1 MSIGLA
7 FVKGLVGGFQR
18 NIDREREARGAD
30 DARIAELEN
39 FVFQAATDPKKR
51 VPKELGRIIQDGKR
65 QLADREPID
74 IFGRSG
80 DRLSLDM
87 TNLQQLAMGAEDE
100 NLIKIG
106 TYSFPGT
113 PTYFETTTQNDGFKR
128 STQYWKSLQD
138 HFASDPNNYNRFRQ
152 HFESKP
158 NERMFLNADFK
169 KNQDDY
175 NVGYIKTNSIRGKE
189 QEIISMLY
197 TDILKDYKGLAP
209 IWDLYEGADSTAS
222 EADSLQKTY
231 SKFLKDNE
239 IQGSLVN
246 KFSSLIFPYQKEGK
260 LLAMPYSPVDK
271 DERKIFDEM
280 AEDYGYKGR
289 TNRFIFDY
297 VNKFSPNKM
306 YEGEINLENPEA
318 NIRNA
323 YGYLF
328 HAVQLRKLNVN
339 DPVKIEKDLVMD
351 YLNTTFGQG
360 DKAERQKILALS
372 IAMKPPTKPGG
383 ALESKG
389 LLTYGVSKEKE
400 MLGIL
405 GVKKSDYEDGFQAA
419 LKAEKQL
426 EKLFNTTKDI
436 KLSDG
441 LIKEMYRLGYG
452 IFGKGGQFSQAIDLL
467 TANSNDDRALFERTI
482 QKVFNK
488 SSVDEIGQIEA
499 LKIELAFNLAR
510 AADPSGR
517 LSNQDFEVQLRRLGT
532 TGIFTNIP
540 TQLAAIQQVLD
551 DTKSLVDS
559 RRLIHAIYTSPATGP
574 FNVLSD
580 KERRIV
586 HAAVKYHRYR
596 RETQEVGQPNSRV
609 QYIGSATD
617 KNKRGND
624 KYVPDTSPN
633 ADPNFVIDTDSFE
646 LVPRSHIK
654 DGDKI

>member
-7 FVKGLVGGFQR
+7 FVKGLVGGFQK

-39 FVFQAATDPKKR
+39 FVFEAATDPKKR

-65 QLADREPID
+65 QLANREPID
-74 IFGRSG
+74 IFGRAG

-113 PTYFETTTQNDGFKR
+113 PTYFDKTTQNDSYKR
-128 STQYWKSLQD
+128 STQFWESLEN

-152 HFESKP
+152 HFENKP
-158 NERMFLNADFK
+158 NERVFLNSTFK
-169 KNQDDY
+169 KNKQDY
-175 NVGYIKTNSIRGKE
+175 NVGYISKESIRGKDN
-189 QEIISMLY
+189 EIVSMVH
-197 TDILKDYKGLAP
+197 TDVLKRFGGLTP
-209 IWDLYEGADSTAS
+209 IWDLHDGANDTAT
-222 EADSLQKTY
+222 EADSLQEAY
-231 SKFLKDNE
+231 SKFLKDNK
-239 IQGSLVN
+239 IQGAFIE

-260 LLAMPYSPVDK
+260 LLAVPYSPVDK
-271 DERKIFDEM
+271 DERKILDKM
-280 AEDYGYKGR
+280 AEDYNYKGK

-306 YEGEINLENPEA
+306 YEGEISLENPEA

-339 DPVKIEKDLVMD
+339 DPVSIEKDLVMD
-351 YLNTTFGQG
+351 YLNTTFGKG
-360 DKAERQKILALS
+360 DKAERKKILALS

-389 LLTYGVSKEKE
+389 VLTLGQSKEKE

-405 GVKKSDYEDGFQAA
+405 GVKKQDYDEGFQAA

-426 EKLFNTTKDI
+426 EKLFNTTRDI

-441 LIKEMYRLGYG
+441 LVKEMYRLGYG
-452 IFGKGGQFSQAIDLL
+452 IFGTGGQFSQAIDLL
-467 TANSNDDRALFERTI
+467 TASSDDDRALFEQTI

-517 LSNQDFEVQLRRLGT
+517 LSNQDFEVQLRRLGA

-559 RRLIHAIYTSPATGP
+559 RRLIHAIYTRSATGP

-586 HAAVKYHRYR
+586 HAAVKYHRIR

-624 KYVPDTSPN
+624 KYVPDTGPN
-633 ADPNFVIDTDSFE
+633 ADPNFVIDTDTFE
-646 LVPRSHIK
+646 LVPKSHIK